1 MQVDRLLALDQLRR
15 ERAAE
20 WRALVDAVRRADA
33 APDAEKG
40 KAGAKEPEWMPLVV
54 PPSKEVLPRPTG
66 LARQLEQSWR
76 HTHNTWVR
84 PWRKRCSRATGLS
97 GFFSGKGRAR

>member
-1 MQVDRLLALDQLRR
+1 
-15 ERAAE
+15 
-20 WRALVDAVRRADA
+20 
-33 APDAEKG
+33 
-40 KAGAKEPEWMPLVV
+40 MPLVV
-54 PPSKEVLPRPTG
+54 PPSQEVLPRPAG